1 MHSMDICSI
10 VEFRNALCEPSAYFC
25 TLQNIEANTATICR
39 SRHFAE
45 CRATIDGRNAIVYAP
60 ISPEATRLMHGAIST
75 LRNTA
80 SRLCSEL
87 TFHACELKRANGATC
102 SVFVEWVAWGRPLSE
117 AIYTSSQSAL
127 LAELEALSEMLHK
140 NNISINNLKAENII
154 VDNLDKWHL
163 THQYYTTSSTSHDD
177 NAIEC
182 LRQLIEQNALTDLD
196 THCLG
201 EAMSEYSVSEPMHEH
216 RRQIEEN
223 GLVGFADESGNKV
236 IECKYLS
243 ATRFVEHRS
252 VVTLPNHRMGV
263 VDIDGNEI
271 IATEYDAIKYD
282 VESGES
288 WALLDNKAARFDYL
302 GNQLTEW
309 QDIDELDI
317 EI

>member
-10 VEFRNALCEPSAYFC
+10 VEFRNALCEPEAYFS
-25 TLQNIEANTATICR
+25 TLRNIEADTATICR
-39 SRHFAE
+39 SRYFAE
-45 CRATIDGRNAIVYAP
+45 CQATIDGHNAIIYAP
-60 ISPEATRLMHGAIST
+60 ISPEATTLMHEAIPL

-87 TFHACELKRANGATC
+87 TLFACELRCARGEAC
-102 SVFVEWVAWGRPLSE
+102 SVFVEWVAYGRPLSE
-117 AIYTSSQSAL
+117 AIYTSSQSTL
-127 LAELEALSEMLHK
+127 LAELEELSIMLHR
-140 NNISINNLKAENII
+140 NDISLNNLKAENII
-154 VDNLDKWHL
+154 VDNSGKWHL
-163 THQYYTTSSTSHDD
+163 THQYYTSANTSNDRK
-177 NAIEC
+177 AIED
-182 LRQLIEQNALTDLD
+182 LRELIEQNALSDID
-196 THCLG
+196 TNCLS

-216 RRQIEEN
+216 RRKIEEN

-236 IECKYLS
+236 IDCKYLS
-243 ATRFVEHRS
+243 ATRFIEHRS

-288 WALLDNKAARFDYL
+288 WAFLGDKAALFDYL
-302 GNQLTEW
+302 GKQLTEW
-309 QDIDELDI
+309 RDIDELDI

>member
-10 VEFRNALCEPSAYFC
+10 VEFRNALCEPEAYFS
-25 TLQNIEANTATICR
+25 TLRNIEADTATICR

-45 CRATIDGRNAIVYAP
+45 CRATIDGRNAIIYAP
-60 ISPEATRLMHGAIST
+60 ISPEATTLMHEAIPL

-87 TFHACELKRANGATC
+87 TLLACELRCARGESC
-102 SVFVEWVAWGRPLSE
+102 SVFVEWVAYGRPLSE
-117 AIYTSSQSAL
+117 AIYTSSQSTL
-127 LAELEALSEMLHK
+127 LAELEELSIMLHR
-140 NNISINNLKAENII
+140 NDISLNNLKAENIV
-154 VDNLDKWHL
+154 VDNLGRWHL
-163 THQYYTTSSTSHDD
+163 THQYYTTSSTSHDA

-182 LRQLIEQNALTDLD
+182 LRQLIEQNALSDID
-196 THCLG
+196 TNCLS
-201 EAMSEYSVSEPMHEH
+201 EAMSEYSISEPMHEH
-216 RRQIEEN
+216 RRKIEEN

-282 VESGES
+282 VDSGES
-288 WALLDNKAARFDYL
+288 WALLGDKAALFDYL
-302 GNQLTEW
+302 GKQLTEW
-309 QDIDELDI
+309 RDIDELDI

>member
-1 MHSMDICSI
+1 M
-10 VEFRNALCEPSAYFC
+10 CEPDVHLC
-25 TLQNIEANTATICR
+25 TLRNIEADTATICR

-45 CRATIDGRNAIVYAP
+45 CRATIDGRNAIIYAP
-60 ISPEATRLMHGAIST
+60 ISPEATTLMHSAIPL

-80 SRLCSEL
+80 SRLYSEL
-87 TFHACELKRANGATC
+87 TLHASELRRAGGTTC
-102 SVFVEWVAWGRPLSE
+102 SVFVEWVAWGQPLSE
-117 AIYTSSQSAL
+117 AIYTWSQSTL
-127 LAELEALSEMLHK
+127 LAELEALNEMLNK
-140 NNISINNLKAENII
+140 NNISLNNLKAENII
-154 VDNLDKWHL
+154 VDNLGRWHL
-163 THQYYTTSSTSHDD
+163 THQYYTTSSPSHDA
-177 NAIEC
+177 NAIES

-243 ATRFVEHRS
+243 ATRFVEHRA
-252 VVTLPNHRMGV
+252 VVTLSNHRMGV

-271 IATEYDAIKYD
+271 IATEYNTIKYD

-288 WALLDNKAARFDYL
+288 WVFLGDKAARFDYL
-302 GNQLTEW
+302 GKQLTEW
-309 QDIDELDI
+309 EAIDELDV
-317 EI
+317 EVLA